1 MDRLSSAHRQGVR
14 LALLFD
20 YDGTLT
26 PIVEHPA
33 LARLDPHTARLLQRL
48 SGCPGVTV
56 GVISG
61 RGLDDLRGMVGLPG
75 LYYAG
80 NSGLELDLLGKRLT
94 YPEAEAN
101 QGLMQRLVRRLGA
114 IATDYAGAWVED
126 KRLGLT
132 LHYRQAAPHRLADL
146 LERAGRVVRAFADR
160 LRVVEGPM
168 AWEITPTLR
177 WDKGSAV
184 RLILDSVGP
193 PVLPVYAGDGANDA
207 EAVAA
212 AAALRGV
219 ALGVGARAPAGC
231 QYHLPDPAAFTSF
244 LTCLTESLGGLWAA
258 PVA

>member
-33 LARLDPHTARLLQRL
+33 LARLEPRTARLLRRL

-75 LYYAG
+75 LHYAG

-94 YPEAEAN
+94 HPEAKAN
-101 QGLMQRLVRRLGA
+101 QGLVQRLVRRLGV

-132 LHYRQAAPHRLADL
+132 LHYRQVAPHRLADL
-146 LERAGRVVRAFADR
+146 LERAGRVVRAAASR

-168 AWEITPTLR
+168 AWEITPALR
-177 WDKGSAV
+177 WDKGSAL
-184 RLILDSVGP
+184 RLILDSIGP
-193 PVLPVYAGDGANDA
+193 PVLPAYAGDGANDA

-212 AAALRGV
+212 AAALKGV
-219 ALGVGARAPAGC
+219 TLGIGACAPSSS
-231 QYHLPDPAAFTSF
+231 QYRLHDPAALTTF
-244 LTCLTESLGGLWAA
+244 LTCLTESLGGSRAA